1 MLRTLLLSSKHFDF
15 FQVEKVTNKD
25 SFRWRTSTGR
35 RMIKKK
41 TLLQGMLAQVVTL
54 TIMMRLINAVIE
66 FSQRRKVNIRL

>member
-25 SFRWRTSTGR
+25 SSRWRTSTGR